1 VPRTKSMKA
10 PKSKLPISTKAL
22 PKLHRGA
29 SVERGKGMNAD
40 KLDEFIEQKSLDQ
53 FDASR
58 GDHFLV
64 VENNAL
70 EDDMGTVVR
79 AFLDYDEA
87 LVYAKAQA
95 SGNVDHRVLRV
106 TAQTLV
112 VATMN
117 DL

>member
-1 VPRTKSMKA
+1 MTTKKTK
-10 PKSKLPISTKAL
+10 PKKSKMPVSAQAL
-22 PKLHRGA
+22 PKMHRGA
-29 SVERGKGMNAD
+29 AVERGKGMD
-40 KLDEFIEQKSLDQ
+40 SDDLDDLVERKSLAQ
-53 FDASR
+53 FEASR

-70 EDDMGTVVR
+70 EDDMGVVVR

-87 LVYAKAQA
+87 LRCAKAQA
-95 SGNVDHRVLRV
+95 NGNVDHRVLRV